1 MLNAIPFL
9 LELLRMDNIAVNGI
23 ANNDIGCFLCSFLLF
38 GGGVWLFFLNR
49 NMTPITLSYSVSHQL
64 CRTSKTWV
72 KEKVDNWEKLK
83 V

>member
-1 MLNAIPFL
+1 MFL
-9 LELLRMDNIAVNGI
+9 MF
-23 ANNDIGCFLCSFLLF
+23 FLVIW
-38 GGGVWLFFLNR
+38 GGVWLFFLNR

>member
-38 GGGVWLFFLNR
+38 GGVFGCFF
-49 NMTPITLSYSVSHQL
+49 
-64 CRTSKTWV
+64 
-72 KEKVDNWEKLK
+72 
-83 V
+83 